1 MAANSSSR
9 GIASI
14 GKRFVSQIWLANTS
28 SRRATYSSSYEK
40 NLDDQVSPSAVPD
53 DVIQAA
59 QSDKYWAPHPQTG
72 VFGPASEQAGAS
84 SATNGNGGD
93 RSFHSAAD
101 AGVETVMEEKAWFR
115 PVSLEDSEKPD
126 N

>member
-1 MAANSSSR
+1 MAANSNSR
-9 GIASI
+9 GIARV

-28 SRRATYSSSYEK
+28 SRRATYSSLYEK
-40 NLDDQVSPSAVPD
+40 NQDDQVRPSAVPD

-72 VFGPASEQAGAS
+72 VFGPASEQAGAPP
-84 SATNGNGGD
+84 ATNGVD

-101 AGVETVMEEKAWFR
+101 AGAETVLEEKAWFR